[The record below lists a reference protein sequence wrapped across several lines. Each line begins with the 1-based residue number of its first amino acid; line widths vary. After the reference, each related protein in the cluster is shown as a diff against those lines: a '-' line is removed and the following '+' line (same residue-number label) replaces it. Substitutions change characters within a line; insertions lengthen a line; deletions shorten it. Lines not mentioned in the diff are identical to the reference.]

1 MILSPTFRG
10 PKFEIFSAVKA
21 SPTLLTFI
29 TVSPK
34 MATSNSFLNFGKKIY
49 RTKPALLNNPS
60 HLPALPHEYK
70 FSQ

>member
-10 PKFEIFSAVKA
+10 PKFEIFSAAKA
-21 SPTLLTFI
+21 SPALLTFL
-29 TVSPK
+29 SPK

-60 HLPALPHEYK
+60 HLPALPREYK
-70 FSQ
+70 FGQ

>member
-10 PKFEIFSAVKA
+10 PKFEIFSAAEA
-21 SPTLLTFI
+21 SPALLTFKSQNGDLKSI
-29 TVSPK
+29 FK
-34 MATSNSFLNFGKKIY
+34 FWEEIY